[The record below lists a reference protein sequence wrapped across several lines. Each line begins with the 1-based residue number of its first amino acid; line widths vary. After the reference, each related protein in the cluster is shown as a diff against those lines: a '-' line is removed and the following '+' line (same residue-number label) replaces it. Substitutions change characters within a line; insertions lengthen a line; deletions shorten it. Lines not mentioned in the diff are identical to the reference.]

1 MGDQHAMKNNFS
13 RSFAKLL
20 LPITLFCAVLL
31 GAYLLTVFYFG
42 NPANYKA
49 VFAGTQTTFLL
60 SCGCGVVLGCA
71 GTLLLLKRK
80 KNNLYFAPTLACA
93 GCWVSVFAVL
103 FSASANGVA
112 EHTTYRTCAVIF
124 AMFGSAFLSA
134 GVTLGFAYHR
144 NSTAKAIGRMTAG
157 VAVLLLLAIF
167 IPTKLCLHA
176 LPNPEKG
183 PYYIVDPSDS
193 TIVGD
198 ENGFFEESARK
209 TFSLERQFGG
219 GVSQRLWQEEGTL
232 FILYGEAQKEEGSES
247 DDGTEHYRI
256 VANDWDV
263 YGAVSRHGFGCAVL
277 PRHYLNLYDSA
288 WVDAILDRL
297 FFIHDG
303 QTAYF

>member
-13 RSFAKLL
+13 RGFAKLL

-144 NSTAKAIGRMTAG
+144 SSTAKAIGRMTAG

-198 ENGFFEESARK
+198 STR
-209 TFSLERQFGG
+209 
-219 GVSQRLWQEEGTL
+219 
-232 FILYGEAQKEEGSES
+232 
-247 DDGTEHYRI
+247 
-256 VANDWDV
+256 
-263 YGAVSRHGFGCAVL
+263 AVF
-277 PRHYLNLYDSA
+277 
-288 WVDAILDRL
+288 
-297 FFIHDG
+297 
-303 QTAYF
+303 

>member
-1 MGDQHAMKNNFS
+1 MKNRFS

-31 GAYLLTVFYFG
+31 GAYLLTALYFG
-42 NPANYKA
+42 NPANYEA
-49 VFAGTQTTFLL
+49 VFAGTRTAFLL

-80 KNNLYFAPTLACA
+80 ENNVYLAPTLACA
-93 GCWVSVFAVL
+93 GCWVSVFTVL

-112 EHTTYRTCAVIF
+112 EHTTYRTCAVIL

-134 GVTLGFAYHR
+134 GVTLGFVYR
-144 NSTAKAIGRMTAG
+144 RSGTAKAIGHMTAG
-157 VAVLLLLAIF
+157 VAALLLLMVF
-167 IPTKLCLHA
+167 IPMKLCLNA
-176 LPNPEKG
+176 LPNPENG
-183 PYYIVDPSDS
+183 SYYIVDPSDS

-219 GVSQRLWQEEGTL
+219 GMSQRLWQEEGTL
-232 FILYGEAQKEEGSES
+232 FILYGEAQKEKGSES

-256 VANDWDV
+256 IANDWDV
-263 YGAVSRHGFGCAVL
+263 YGAVSRHCVCSAVL

>member
-1 MGDQHAMKNNFS
+1 M
-13 RSFAKLL
+13 
-20 LPITLFCAVLL
+20 
-31 GAYLLTVFYFG
+31 
-42 NPANYKA
+42 
-49 VFAGTQTTFLL
+49 FAGTLSAFLL
-60 SCGCGVVLGCA
+60 SCGCGVVLGFV

-80 KNNLYFAPTLACA
+80 KNNVYLVPTLACA
-93 GCWVSVFAVL
+93 GCWVSGFTVL

-112 EHTTYRTCAVIF
+112 EHTTYRTCAVAF

-134 GVTLGFAYHR
+134 GVTLGFVYR
-144 NSTAKAIGRMTAG
+144 RSGTAKAIGHMTAG
-157 VAVLLLLAIF
+157 VAALLLLMVF
-167 IPTKLCLHA
+167 IPMKLCLHA

-183 PYYIVDPSDS
+183 PYYIVDPSDF

-219 GVSQRLWQEEGTL
+219 GMSQRLWQEEGTL
-232 FILYGEAQKEEGSES
+232 FILYGEAQKEKGSEA

-256 VANDWDV
+256 IASDWDV
-263 YGAVSRHGFGCAVL
+263 YGAVSRHGFCSAVL
-277 PRHYLNLYDSA
+277 PRRYLNLYDSA

>member
-1 MGDQHAMKNNFS
+1 MKNRFS

-31 GAYLLTVFYFG
+31 GAYLLAVFYFG
-42 NPANYKA
+42 NPANYEA
-49 VFAGTQTTFLL
+49 VFAGTLSAFLL
-60 SCGCGVVLGCA
+60 SCGCGVVLGFV
-71 GTLLLLKRK
+71 GMLLLLKRK
-80 KNNLYFAPTLACA
+80 KNNVYLVPTLACA
-93 GCWVSVFAVL
+93 GCWVSGFTVL

-112 EHTTYRTCAVIF
+112 EHTTYRTCAVAF

-134 GVTLGFAYHR
+134 GVTLGFVYR
-144 NSTAKAIGRMTAG
+144 RSGTAKAIGHMTAG
-157 VAVLLLLAIF
+157 VAALLLLMVF
-167 IPTKLCLHA
+167 IPMKLCLHA
-176 LPNPEKG
+176 LPNPENG
-183 PYYIVDPSDS
+183 SYYIVDPSDS

-219 GVSQRLWQEEGTL
+219 GVSQRLWREEGTL
-232 FILYGEAQKEEGSES
+232 FILYGEAQKEKGSEA

-256 VANDWDV
+256 IASDWDV
-263 YGAVSRHGFGCAVL
+263 YGAVSRHGFCSAVL

-288 WVDAILDRL
+288 WMDVILDRL

-303 QTAYF
+303 QAAYF